1 MKIFSQSTACA
12 LIAVANAGARADVS
26 TNANHHV
33 YLRDTSLLG
42 YFPDQATAQQPIAP
56 FTSTNGQLSCV
67 GVPRRSRDK
76 NIVHC
81 TYELYGGWDLPV
93 PPPTSELES
102 EEPACFM
109 GHLPRRGEKGKM
121 ERIDCSS
128 NEIIAFGNGYGPT
141 GFTGFVSMM
150 HVYVIPGLSGI
161 PRVISDD
168 KCWLVANGK
177 LTPILE
183 NCHNAVENTEPDRH
197 VVEDLSASNEIERFP
212 DEYYY

>member
-56 FTSTNGQLSCV
+56 FISTNGQLSCV

-93 PPPTSELES
+93 PPSTKSEFEYLTDG
-102 EEPACFM
+102 EPSCFM
-109 GHLPRRGEKGKM
+109 GHLPRRGEMGKM

-128 NEIIAFGNGYGPT
+128 NEMTAFRLGDGPT
-141 GFTGFVSMM
+141 GFTGFVSWVHTYTYQRDMI
-150 HVYVIPGLSGI
+150 V
-161 PRVISDD
+161 RDQ

-177 LTPILE
+177 LTPILGE
-183 NCHNAVENTEPDRH
+183 CRHAVYKNEPDRH
-197 VVEDLSASNEIERFP
+197 VVEETAYGRT
-212 DEYYY
+212 EYYY